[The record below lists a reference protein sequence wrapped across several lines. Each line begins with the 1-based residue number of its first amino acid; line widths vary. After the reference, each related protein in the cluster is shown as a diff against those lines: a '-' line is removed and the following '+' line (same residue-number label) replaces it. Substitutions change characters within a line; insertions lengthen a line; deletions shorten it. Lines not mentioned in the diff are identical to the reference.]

1 MLREGFA
8 MKDDALN
15 MCMLFDFYGAILT
28 ERQQEVF
35 DLYYNED
42 LSLAEISENSGITRQ
57 GVRDAIARSRNILL
71 EMEDKLGLAAR
82 FKATSGAFT
91 EICGLSQEIAD
102 YNATRFRSNEIEKRL
117 VKIVDIAEQFI

>member
-1 MLREGFA
+1 

-15 MCMLFDFYGAILT
+15 ICILFDFYGAILT

-71 EMEDKLGLAAR
+71 DMEYKLGLATKQ
-82 FKATSGAFT
+82 KATSQALT
-91 EICGLSQEIAD
+91 QICELSQEIAD

-117 VKIVDIAEQFI
+117 VAIVDIAEQYI